1 VVVVAVMVVDGGN
14 VGDGSGG
21 DGWCGGVGGGRV
33 RERVLV
39 NGANVG
45 NDGMLKKVRRAETT
59 GTRGHERQGKSERL
73 L

>member
-1 VVVVAVMVVDGGN
+1 VVVVMVGN
-14 VGDGSGG
+14 GGSGSG
-21 DGWCGGVGGGRV
+21 RDGWCGGVGGEGV

-45 NDGMLKKVRRAETT
+45 NDGMMKVRRAETT
-59 GTRGHERQGKSERL
+59 GTRGHERQRKSERL